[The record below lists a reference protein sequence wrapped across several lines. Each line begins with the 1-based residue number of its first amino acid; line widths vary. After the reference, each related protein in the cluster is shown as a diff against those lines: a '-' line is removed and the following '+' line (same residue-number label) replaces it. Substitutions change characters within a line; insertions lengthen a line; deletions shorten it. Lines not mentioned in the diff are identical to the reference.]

1 VAEFS
6 SLTQDVHC
14 IDALYIKPRVA
25 SIYLL
30 RQGEEV
36 AIIETG
42 TFHSVANVLATLQ
55 QLGIDRSQVKY
66 VIPTH
71 VHLDHAGGAGEMMRQ
86 FEQASLIIHPLG
98 ARHMIDPSRLVAGTI
113 SVYGEERFER
123 LYGRIEPIPEERII
137 IAEDLASYS
146 LEQRELIFIDTPGH
160 ARHHFCIYDQ
170 QSNGVF
176 TGDTF
181 GISYDSMKSL
191 PRGLLPTTPP
201 SQFDPPALKNSV
213 QRIMEFAPERL
224 YLTHYGEF
232 VDPLAQLDSFHR
244 WIDQYVAVCE
254 ACDSAAADYVEV
266 IEQTLL
272 QQILAGLGAETDE
285 ALKRVVSHDITLN
298 AQGLAHWALK
308 RQASVQLVDK

>member
-1 VAEFS
+1 MAEFS

-30 RQGEEV
+30 RQGDEV

-42 TFHSVANVLATLQ
+42 SFHSVPNVLATLQ
-55 QLGIDRSQVKY
+55 QLGIDRAQIKY

-113 SVYGEERFER
+113 SVYGEERFKR
-123 LYGRIEPIPEERII
+123 LYGSIEPIPEERII

-170 QSNGVF
+170 HSNGVF

-181 GISYDSMKSL
+181 GVSYDAMKSL
-191 PRGLLPTTPP
+191 PRGLLPSTPP
-201 SQFDPPALKNSV
+201 SQFDPPALKKSL

-224 YLTHYGEF
+224 YLTHFGEF
-232 VDPLAQLDSFHR
+232 VNPLAQLDSFHR

-254 ACDSAAADYVEV
+254 ACDSAAADYAEV

-272 QQILAGLGAETDE
+272 QQVLLGLGAETDE

-308 RQASVQLVDK
+308 RQASGQ